1 MDDIVDLG
9 EGAMLVGLSETYNFA
24 ALDALLTA
32 LEKTGADQDIVLDLV
47 PDVEGRR
54 DHESS

>member
-9 EGAMLVGLSETYNFA
+9 EGAMLIGLPEPYDFT
-24 ALDALLTA
+24 ALDRLLAA